1 MIIWRGQSKA
11 TGASIAVHLTNVSG
25 IQRRSKNTKIGD
37 MAQAWILPA
46 SQNPYT
52 ATKTGLDKSVC
63 FSCSHRPEVAQ
74 TEGAASCYVTTHRAP
89 LAIYKSAKGSR
100 TVHVE
105 TLRDHLHQL
114 PLRIGAY
121 GDPAAVPVHVWRT
134 LLSYV
139 PGHTSYTQQW
149 QSQPYLRRVAMAST
163 TTPAD
168 TRKAWRKGWRT
179 FRTKAANEPVLQ
191 GEIVCPAS
199 KEAGHKTT
207 CSQCLLCDG
216 AVGRYDRRK
225 SIVIDRH

>member
-11 TGASIAVHLTNVSG
+11 TGAPIAVHLTNVSG
-25 IQRRSKNTKIGD
+25 IQRQSKNAKIGD
-37 MAQAWILPA
+37 MAQAWILPVR
-46 SQNPYT
+46 QDPYT
-52 ATKTGLDKSVC
+52 STKTGLDKAVC
-63 FSCSHRPEVAQ
+63 FSCIHRKA
-74 TEGAASCYVTTHRAP
+74 TATDEGEASCYVDIHRAP
-89 LAIYKSAKGSR
+89 LQIYKSAKGSR
-100 TVHVE
+100 TVHVS
-105 TLRDHLHQL
+105 TLRNHLQKI

-121 GDPAAVPVHVWRT
+121 GDPAAVPMHIWNT

-168 TRKAWRKGWRT
+168 TRKAWKKGWRT
-179 FRTKAANEPVLQ
+179 FRTKSAAEPILQ

-199 KEAGHKTT
+199 KESGHVTT
-207 CSQCLLCDG
+207 CSQCLLCNGTVD
-216 AVGRYDRRK
+216 RYDRRK

>member
-11 TGASIAVHLTNVSG
+11 TGAPIAVHLTNVSG
-25 IQRRSKNTKIGD
+25 IQRQSKNAKIGD
-37 MAQAWILPA
+37 MAQAWILPVR
-46 SQNPYT
+46 QDPYT
-52 ATKTGLDKSVC
+52 STKTGLDKAVC
-63 FSCSHRPEVAQ
+63 FSCIHRKA
-74 TEGAASCYVTTHRAP
+74 TATDEGEASCYVDIHRAP
-89 LAIYKSAKGSR
+89 LQIYKSAKGSR
-100 TVHVE
+100 TVHVS
-105 TLRDHLHQL
+105 TLRNHLQKI

-121 GDPAAVPVHVWRT
+121 GDPAAVPMHIWNT

-168 TRKAWRKGWRT
+168 TRKAWKKGWRT
-179 FRTKAANEPVLQ
+179 FRTKSAAEPILQ

-199 KEAGHKTT
+199 KESGHKTT
-207 CSQCLLCDG
+207 CSQCLLCNG
-216 AVGRYDRRK
+216 TVGRDDQRK

>member
-11 TGASIAVHLTNVSG
+11 NGQPIAVHLTNVSG
-25 IQRRSKNTKIGD
+25 VQRATKNPKIGD

-46 SQNPYT
+46 SQDPHT
-52 ATKTGLDKSVC
+52 STRTGLDKAVC

-74 TEGAASCYVTTHRAP
+74 ATGEASCYVTTHRAP
-89 LAIYKSAKGSR
+89 LQIYKAAKGSR

-105 TLRDHLHQL
+105 TLRENLQKI

-121 GDPAAVPVHVWRT
+121 GDPAAVPMRVWNT
-134 LLSYV
+134 LLAYV

-149 QSQPYLRRVAMAST
+149 QSQPYLKRLAMAST
-163 TTPAD
+163 TTPAE
-168 TRKAWRKGWRT
+168 TREAWHKGWRT
-179 FRTKAANEPVLQ
+179 FRTKAVSEPVLQ

-199 KEAGHKTT
+199 KESGHLTT
-207 CSQCLLCDG
+207 CSECLLCNG
-216 AVGRYDRRK
+216 AVGRDDRRK